1 MDLGETEIL
10 PVEEMV
16 MKVEM
21 RKMKK
26 DSLTGHQQLLL
37 LQKLPLS
44 DAVLVFLC
52 LMCFVIQ
59 IINGRKLA
67 LREKRS
73 GWQMIP
79 SRNRQI
85 CLQYS

>member
-1 MDLGETEIL
+1 MDLEETEIL

-16 MKVEM
+16 MKVVT
-21 RKMKK
+21 KMMKT
-26 DSLTGHQQLLL
+26 DSLTGPQQHLL

-44 DAVLVFLC
+44 GAVLVFLC
-52 LMCFVIQ
+52 LICFVIQ

-85 CLQYS
+85 CLQ